1 MGDAEVEERCISIIS
16 SLFQG
21 LPRGSKRD
29 RVSSKFVENE
39 FEKCDRLM
47 EIFARYHQR
56 VEVQQV
62 MRFELSAY
70 LSIAMPANH
79 SDQHL

>member
-1 MGDAEVEERCISIIS
+1 MSDAEVEERCVSIIS

-21 LPRGSKRD
+21 LARGSRRD

-56 VEVQQV
+56 VDVQEVI
-62 MRFELSAY
+62 S
-70 LSIAMPANH
+70 LSIVSRLDMLLHPP
-79 SDQHL
+79 LGPE

>member
-1 MGDAEVEERCISIIS
+1 MSEAEVEERSISVIS

-47 EIFARYHQR
+47 EIFARYNER
-56 VEVQQV
+56 VGAQQV
-62 MRFELSAY
+62 KFPIMNA
-70 LSIAMPANH
+70 A
-79 SDQHL
+79 Q